1 MILKNKIKKPSN
13 LLKQEIAWLKRDC
26 PDCGEKDLARL
37 GRGEPLDYVIGW
49 RDFLGC
55 RIDLSAKPLIPRA
68 ETEFWVESAIKE
80 LGKPCEVAFSYA
92 KNDFSH
98 LPRKSRQTEEEV
110 VLCATKSDFAPPLK
124 VLDLFAGSGCI
135 GLAVLKHCPNT
146 HVTFG
151 EKDPKLCAQ
160 IKKNLKINKI
170 PASRAKVIPTN
181 LFNPYFSISNLE
193 TLQKGG
199 KLDQFDVILA
209 NPPYVPVSRSR
220 VQKSVKDWEPKEALL
235 AGNDGLAV
243 IKKFLK
249 QAKSHLKPNGP
260 STSLDETRDKSLR
273 ASKIYLEFGY
283 GQKLAI
289 NRLLKQFGYTNWQ
302 FHQDQFG
309 KWRWVVIE

>member
-1 MILKNKIKKPSN
+1 MIKNKFKKE
-13 LLKQEIAWLKRDC
+13 KIWLKRDC
-26 PDCGEKDLARL
+26 PNCGEKDLKRL
-37 GRGEPLDYVIGW
+37 NEGEPLDYIIGW
-49 RDFLGC
+49 RGFLGC
-55 RIDLSAKPLIPRA
+55 KIDLSAHPLIPRA
-68 ETEFWVESAIKE
+68 ETEFWVEQAIKE
-80 LGKPCEVAFSYA
+80 LDKTCEVAFSYA

-146 HVTFG
+146 QVTFG
-151 EKDPKLCAQ
+151 EKGPKLCAQ

-170 PASRAKVIPTN
+170 PASRTKVIQTD
-181 LFNPYFSISNLE
+181 LFNPSFSISNLE

-199 KLDQFDVILA
+199 KLGRFDVIFA

-220 VQKSVKDWEPKEALL
+220 VQKSVKDWEPKEALY
-235 AGNDGLAV
+235 AGEDGLAV

-249 QAKSHLKPNGP
+249 QAKGHLSLNG
-260 STSLDETRDKSLR
+260 R
-273 ASKIYLEFGY
+273 IYLEFGY
-283 GQKLAI
+283 GQKLVI
-289 NRLLKQFGYTNWQ
+289 NRLLKQFDSAHRKQLGYTNWQ

-309 KWRWVVIE
+309 KWRWVVVE